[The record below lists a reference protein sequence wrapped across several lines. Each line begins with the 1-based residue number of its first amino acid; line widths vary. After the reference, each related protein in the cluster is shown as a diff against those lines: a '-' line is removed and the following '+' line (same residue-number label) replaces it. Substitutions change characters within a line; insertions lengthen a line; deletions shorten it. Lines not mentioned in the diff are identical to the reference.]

1 MKRTVIFSP
10 FFETGGP
17 EALHQLCDAINRL
30 GGDAY
35 IYYYS
40 GPPDSPWNPLECKEV
55 VPAYSKYNIKIA
67 NVDDFNQSDCDIVFP
82 EILASHIPKYPNAN
96 IYFWWLS
103 VDSGVFNVD
112 AAGLDNPK
120 ITHLYQSYYALAYL
134 WTKGAK
140 NTMPLFDYINETFT
154 RGTFGLSY
162 KQNIV
167 CFNPKKGYEYTNA
180 IVNMLPNVK
189 FVPLVGMSRQ
199 QVIETLKISKIYIDF
214 GHHPGKDRFPREAAM
229 MNNIVIAGLRGS
241 ARFYNDL
248 PFDPSYKFDNLELA
262 AKKIVDCLENYDE
275 RIKDFERYRAVIRLQ
290 EEEFKLQT
298 KSIFSIKD

>member
-35 IYYYS
+35 IYYYE
-40 GPPDSPWNPLECKEV
+40 GHPDDTGWNPAECNQV
-55 VPAYSKYNIKIA
+55 VPAYAKYNIKIA
-67 NVDDFNQSDCDIVFP
+67 KIDDFNQADCNIVFP
-82 EILASHIPKYPNAN
+82 EILARFIPRYSNAN

-112 AAGLDNPK
+112 IAGLDNPK

-140 NTMPLFDYINETFT
+140 NTLPLFDYLHENFVTNSTNKVE
-154 RGTFGLSY
+154 

-167 CFNPKKGYEYTNA
+167 CFNPKKGYEYTDA
-180 IVNMLPNVK
+180 IIKMLPNVK
-189 FVPLVGMSRQ
+189 FVPLINMSRQ
-199 QVIETLKISKIYIDF
+199 QVVDTLKISKVYIDF
-214 GHHPGKDRFPREAAM
+214 GHHPGKDRFPREAALM
-229 MNNIVIAGLRGS
+229 DNIVIAGLRGS

-248 PFDPSYKFDNLELA
+248 PFDPSYKFDNLEA
-262 AKKIVDCLENYDE
+262 AANKIVDCLTNYDE
-275 RIKDFERYRAVIRLQ
+275 RIKDFSRYRQIIRLQ
-290 EEEFKLQT
+290 EEEFLLQT
-298 KSIFSIKD
+298 RQIFHG